1 MKNMDRAALNRGA
14 QHQRRASSSNLTA
27 SNARTSCQSGCFAYS
42 RAQDFMPFQLIS
54 AFGIVAFV
62 AICWAISSNRK
73 LFPWRTV
80 IWGIALQFAFAIFI
94 LKTPIGLKLFHGA
107 QVVVDQLNVYAN
119 EGAKMVFGPLGDG
132 DKLRQAFGPG
142 GGFVFAVSVSATIIL
157 ISALSSLLYHW
168 GVLQKVVAGMAWVMM
183 KSMRTSGSESLA
195 GASNI
200 FLGQNEAALII
211 KPYLAKMTQSEI
223 AALMT
228 TGFSTIA
235 TGVMAVYAGMEGLSA
250 GHILTASVLGAPA
263 GLLTAKVMFPET
275 EASETGERCHFE
287 VKQTT
292 INSFD
297 ALCHGASEGMM
308 LSITVIAMLVAF
320 VALVALV
327 NGLVVWPQHAVGS
340 NAPVTIQQMLGW
352 INAPFAW
359 LMGIPW
365 QDCPIIG
372 QMLGERI
379 VTNEFVGYLNL
390 SNYVSENPNALNQRS
405 ITLASYALCGFANF
419 SSIAIQI
426 GGIGALAP
434 ERRGDLAR
442 LGLKSMIAG
451 LLACYLFA
459 AVVGVLI

>member
-1 MKNMDRAALNRGA
+1 MSL
-14 QHQRRASSSNLTA
+14 Q
-27 SNARTSCQSGCFAYS
+27 
-42 RAQDFMPFQLIS
+42 QLIS
-54 AFGIVAFV
+54 VLGIFALI
-62 AICWAISSNRK
+62 ALTWLISTDRK

-80 IWGIALQFAFAIFI
+80 IWGMILQFAFALFI
-94 LKTPIGLKLFHGA
+94 LKTPVGLKIFQGA

-132 DKLRQAFGPG
+132 DALRKAFGPG
-142 GGFVFAVSVSATIIL
+142 QAYVFAVSVTATIIL

-168 GVLQKVVAGMAWVMM
+168 GVLQKVVAGMAWLMM
-183 KSMRTSGSESLA
+183 KTMRTSGSESLA
-195 GASNI
+195 GAANI
-200 FLGQNEAALII
+200 FLGQNEAALVI
-211 KPYLAKMTQSEI
+211 KPYLPKMTQSEV

-235 TGVMAVYAGMEGLSA
+235 TGVMAVYAGMEGISA

-263 GLLTAKVMFPET
+263 GLLTSKIIFPEK
-275 EASETGERCHFE
+275 EASETGTRHHFE
-287 VKQTT
+287 VEKTT
-292 INSFD
+292 LNSFD
-297 ALCHGASEGMM
+297 ALCQGASEGMM
-308 LSITVIAMLVAF
+308 LSITVMAMLIAF

-327 NGLVVWPQHAVGS
+327 NGLVVWPQTAFG
-340 NAPVTIQQMLGW
+340 AQTPVTIQQMLGW

-359 LMGIPW
+359 LIGVPW
-365 QDCPIIG
+365 RDCPVIG
-372 QMLGERI
+372 QVLGERI
-379 VTNEFVGYLNL
+379 VTNEFVGYVNL
-390 SNYVSENPNALNQRS
+390 SNYVKANPTSLDQRS

-434 ERRGDLAR
+434 SRRADLAR
-442 LGLKSMIAG
+442 LGLKAMIAG

>member
-1 MKNMDRAALNRGA
+1 
-14 QHQRRASSSNLTA
+14 
-27 SNARTSCQSGCFAYS
+27 
-42 RAQDFMPFQLIS
+42 MPLQLLS
-54 AFGIVAFV
+54 AFGIVV
-62 AICWAISSNRK
+62 ILLVTWAISSNRK

-80 IWGIALQFAFAIFI
+80 IWGMILQFVFAIFI
-94 LKTPIGLKLFHGA
+94 LKTPIGLRLFQGA
-107 QVVVDQLNVYAN
+107 QVVVDQLNVHAN
-119 EGAKMVFGPLGDG
+119 EGAKMVFGPLADG
-132 DKLRQAFGPG
+132 EALRKTFGPAQ
-142 GGFVFAVSVSATIIL
+142 GFIFAVSVAATIIL

-168 GVLQKVVAGMAWVMM
+168 GVLQKVVAAMAWVMM
-183 KSMRTSGSESLA
+183 KTMRTSGSESLA

-200 FLGQNEAALII
+200 FLGQNEAALVI

-235 TGVMAVYAGMEGLSA
+235 TGVMAVYAGMEGISA

-263 GLLTAKVMFPET
+263 GLLTAKVIFPET
-275 EASETGERCHFE
+275 EASETGERCHFDVE
-287 VKQTT
+287 RTT
-292 INSFD
+292 QNSFD
-297 ALCHGASEGMM
+297 ALCQGANEGMM
-308 LSITVIAMLVAF
+308 LSITVMAMLVAF

-327 NGLVVWPQHAVGS
+327 NALVIWPQHALGLQT
-340 NAPVTIQQMLGW
+340 PLTIQQMLGW
-352 INAPFAW
+352 LNAPFAW
-359 LMGIPW
+359 LMGVPW
-365 QDCPIIG
+365 RDCLFIG
-372 QMLGERI
+372 QVLGERI

-390 SNYVSENPNALNQRS
+390 SNYVKTNPNTLDPRS

-434 ERRGDLAR
+434 ERRADLAR